1 MKDLIRRHLR
11 EMAMTKTG
19 KPFFK
24 SADELFQMLFSDDQA
39 WEREKPIPELNN
51 NRIKFD
57 CINFEDKVTIEY
69 QGNHHY
75 QVVSN
80 IIRDDRKQKLAEEAG
95 FTCIQYPYWLG
106 IHPEYMNELFGGRIV
121 NNLPHIPA
129 GFISKQAVLPADFCE
144 MGINRFRNE
153 FNGLPSHIQ
162 DEIKDS
168 LKVKLEELKNIN
180 LVVPTSL
187 EYLITS

>member
-1 MKDLIRRHLR
+1 MRSLIIKHIR
-11 EMAMTKTG
+11 EMALTKTG
-19 KPFFK
+19 KPFVK
-24 SADELFQMLFSDDQA
+24 SADELFQMLFSDNQE

-80 IIRDDRKQKLAEEAG
+80 IIRDDRKQKLAEEVG

-121 NNLPHIPA
+121 NNLSHIPA

-144 MGINRFRNE
+144 MGIKRFKDE

-162 DEIKDS
+162 EEIKDS
-168 LKVKLEELKNIN
+168 LKIKLEELKNIN

-187 EYLITS
+187 EYLIV

>member
-1 MKDLIRRHLR
+1 VGVFYLHHKVNLLTHGVSLRSTHSFIILLI
-11 EMAMTKTG
+11 G
-19 KPFFK
+19 Y
-24 SADELFQMLFSDDQA
+24 S
-39 WEREKPIPELNN
+39 
-51 NRIKFD
+51 
-57 CINFEDKVTIEY
+57 V
-69 QGNHHY
+69 
-75 QVVSN
+75 
-80 IIRDDRKQKLAEEAG
+80 
-95 FTCIQYPYWLG
+95 
-106 IHPEYMNELFGGRIV
+106 MNELFGGRIV